1 VPSLT
6 GPQHLLRCKS
16 LSGPGRGRRAR
27 GASRARRARRCS
39 GAGGAGG
46 DARAAS
52 VAAPATSLA
61 PGDAGDD
68 GLAEL
73 RALVSAEAGE
83 TSGAL
88 WRALRARDRDA
99 SGLLTAAEFG
109 AALAS
114 ARVRVAISGGA
125 APCGAPS
132 AGV

>member
-1 VPSLT
+1 MPSLT

-52 VAAPATSLA
+52 VAAPA
-61 PGDAGDD
+61 DAGDD
-68 GLAEL
+68 GFAEL

-99 SGLLTAAEFG
+99 SGRLTAAEFG